1 MSALTRARMWR
12 MLTLFRARGEGEEEK
27 RKLVTH
33 AGEAGER
40 ATYKDR
46 FLSHQDGRHE
56 VWYS

>member
-46 FLSHQDGRHE
+46 FLSH
-56 VWYS
+56 